1 MRGRGH
7 GMVLLYD
14 FVSFSAPVRP
24 LGPRAR
30 RPRGSMRRTDSAG
43 LGVDENAANG
53 ILSRE
58 CEGASQYM
66 SIAQSS
72 KA

>member
-14 FVSFSAPVRP
+14 FVLYRFLPARP
-24 LGPRAR
+24 LSPRAR
-30 RPRGSMRRTDSAG
+30 RPRGSMRRTDSVG
-43 LGVDENAANG
+43 LGVDENAAND

-58 CEGASQYM
+58 CEG
-66 SIAQSS
+66 SS
-72 KA
+72 P

>member
-14 FVSFSAPVRP
+14 FVSFSAPARA
-24 LGPRAR
+24 LSPRAR
-30 RPRGSMRRTDSAG
+30 RPRGSMRRTDSVG
-43 LGVDENAANG
+43 LGVDENAANC

-58 CEGASQYM
+58 CDG
-66 SIAQSS
+66 SS
-72 KA
+72 P